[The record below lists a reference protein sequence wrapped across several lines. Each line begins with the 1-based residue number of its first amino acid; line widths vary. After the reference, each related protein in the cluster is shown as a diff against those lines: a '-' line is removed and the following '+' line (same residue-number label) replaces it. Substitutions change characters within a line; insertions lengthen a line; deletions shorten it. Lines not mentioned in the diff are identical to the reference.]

1 MKNDTEIFK
10 ADVGQTD
17 IRWKTSRNDSDIS
30 LADWK
35 KQLGGDVD
43 E

>member
-17 IRWKTSRNDSDIS
+17 IRWKTVIYHWQTGKSS
-30 LADWK
+30 
-35 KQLGGDVD
+35 
-43 E
+43 